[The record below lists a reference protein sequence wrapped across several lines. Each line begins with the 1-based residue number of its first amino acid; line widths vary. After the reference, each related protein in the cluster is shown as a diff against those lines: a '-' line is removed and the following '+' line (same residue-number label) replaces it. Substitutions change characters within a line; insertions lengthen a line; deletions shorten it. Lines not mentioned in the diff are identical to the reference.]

1 MATKLMHVEVDLYEL
16 MTTQLVVLELPSTR
30 IGKLLASS
38 FPISGRGK

>member
-1 MATKLMHVEVDLYEL
+1 MTPKLMHGEVDFHEL
-16 MTTQLVVLELPSTR
+16 MTKQLIILELPSTR